1 MCRILNSRKD
11 GPAGCWSD
19 GQGQKRGFR
28 KKWRIPD
35 GCFVCFETWPHLAQA
50 DLKHTMLLKM
60 ELNFSPLPSARV
72 TGMFHHSQISH
83 GKVLHITSRGF
94 AQAGSC
100 PRDSIRRLSDN
111 HILCA
116 HRNLLRRQH
125 YQQRNGGFH
134 HVLRGCHIPFQMLTA
149 SGLVPSCRIFPG
161 MGTHDLGFSLR
172 STRLHQDQGNSDALP
187 FSPGQSFNLV
197 LLYSRGLSGSISLA

>member
-1 MCRILNSRKD
+1 MGQQD
-11 GPAGCWSD
+11 AGVMDRVRREASERN
-19 GQGQKRGFR
+19 GESQMV
-28 KKWRIPD
+28 
-35 GCFVCFETWPHLAQA
+35 VCFETWPHLAQA

-172 STRLHQDQGNSDALP
+172 STRLRQGQGNSDALP
-187 FSPGQSFNLV
+187 FSPGQSFKPCSPLF
-197 LLYSRGLSGSISLA
+197 